1 VGSNNKRRRKKDEL
15 LESGLPGLGASSPG
29 EHKLK
34 VRLSGMTTGTYD
46 DQTMVVLK
54 ANRTSF
60 SAHVAGP
67 SSQMATNFRT
77 YGAFLVTLHQF
88 PALVCWVCNVV
99 NSLARGSLH
108 AQGLPGCPEFLFD
121 FFQYRNEESCG

>member
-60 SAHVAGP
+60 SARGRSFKP
-67 SSQMATNFRT
+67 DGDQLQNLWCFS
-77 YGAFLVTLHQF
+77 
-88 PALVCWVCNVV
+88 CNVSSISGT
-99 NSLARGSLH
+99 SLLGV
-108 AQGLPGCPEFLFD
+108 
-121 FFQYRNEESCG
+121 